1 MSDKIASLFPKALQ
15 DKSNL
20 AMEKVIN
27 KAFDIALKPMMF
39 LFFDTCDARILPL
52 LAAAF
57 HVQGIEGWDF
67 AKTEQEKRNLLKE
80 ALLIHR
86 YKGTKAALKR
96 VLNVLNITGEIHEWF
111 EYRGRPMYFKVLLEV
126 FDKPLSI
133 ETETQLIELIYEFKN
148 VRSKLEVLEI
158 YLIETAK
165 MYTYCQLVSG
175 QTISV
180 DVIERGDENV

>member
-1 MSDKIASLFPKALQ
+1 MTKIVSLYPKVLQ
-15 DKSNL
+15 DESNL

-39 LFFDTCDARILPL
+39 LFFDTCDAKILPL
-52 LAAAF
+52 LAMAF

-96 VLNVLNITGEIHEWF
+96 VLKVLNITGEIQEWF

-133 ETETQLIELIYEFKN
+133 ETETQLVQLIYEFKN
-148 VRSKLEVLEI
+148 VRSKLETLEI
-158 YLIETAK
+158 YLTETAN
-165 MYTYCQLVSG
+165 MYTYCQVVSG

-180 DVIERGDENV
+180 EVINDK